1 MCIYNNTVIYFYYN
15 YKKVNKKSDFEIY
28 ILFL

>member
-1 MCIYNNTVIYFYYN
+1 MCIYNSTVIYFYYN

-28 ILFL
+28 IC